1 MGSAFFSD
9 SGSRH
14 PAAPRVRLAKDV
26 TFASRSPPSAAGTS
40 MCLNKTALHS
50 RLKRKKRR
58 GLLRGA
64 FRIVELELEPNYFD
78 CDFLNM
84 RSIFSF
90 VASQQA
96 WLA

>member
-1 MGSAFFSD
+1 MTEAAGSALAVRSF
-9 SGSRH
+9 
-14 PAAPRVRLAKDV
+14 PAHTL
-26 TFASRSPPSAAGTS
+26 SAQIPGI
-40 MCLNKTALHS
+40 
-50 RLKRKKRR
+50 KKRR
-58 GLLRGA
+58 GLLRG
-64 FRIVELELEPNYFD
+64 VLHLELASNYFD

>member
-1 MGSAFFSD
+1 MGSAFFV
-9 SGSRH
+9 
-14 PAAPRVRLAKDV
+14 A
-26 TFASRSPPSAAGTS
+26 TTSPQ
-40 MCLNKTALHS
+40 M
-50 RLKRKKRR
+50 KKRR
-58 GLLRGA
+58 GLLRGV
-64 FRIVELELEPNYFD
+64 FRTIELDELEFAANYFD

>member
-1 MGSAFFSD
+1 MTGQKRPGRAD
-9 SGSRH
+9 E
-14 PAAPRVRLAKDV
+14 
-26 TFASRSPPSAAGTS
+26 
-40 MCLNKTALHS
+40 ALWLFISHF
-50 RLKRKKRR
+50 KKKRR

-64 FRIVELELEPNYFD
+64 FDLAISKLKSNYFD